1 MAWIKTLGSVMLA
14 SLLAGCVA
22 PGVTSTI
29 SPDYNNGITATHVLI
44 TSEDVPDGEHNLA
57 ESEMAKGITELG
69 LTPIIHQS
77 GAALPAGGDTETHL
91 NMRMTYKT
99 QGRVNVPREYHPG
112 KTKITTYEKDEKT
125 ITEIEERPGYY
136 TEAYSYTVATVTAEF
151 TLTQIQSIGG
161 LIYKDVIWYAD
172 AELHHKKRSSWIALM
187 REVVDNAMLQLK
199 WDNVLRPPPEVPLN

>member
-14 SLLAGCVA
+14 SLLTGCVA

-44 TSEDVPDGEHNLA
+44 TSEDVPDGQGSLS

-69 LTPIIHQS
+69 LTPLIARS
-77 GAALPAGGDTETHL
+77 GAALPASGNTETHL
-91 NMRMTYKT
+91 NMRLTYKT
-99 QGRVNVPREYHPG
+99 QSDIYVPSEYRPG

-125 ITEIEERPGYY
+125 ITEIEETPGYY
-136 TEAYSYTVATVTAEF
+136 TDAYTYVLSHVEAAF
-151 TLTQIQSIGG
+151 TLTQTQSIGG
-161 LIYKDVIWYAD
+161 LIYKDVVWYAD
-172 AELHHKKRSSWIALM
+172 AKLGSKKKPGWVSVM
-187 REVVDNAMLQLK
+187 RKMVENAMLQLK